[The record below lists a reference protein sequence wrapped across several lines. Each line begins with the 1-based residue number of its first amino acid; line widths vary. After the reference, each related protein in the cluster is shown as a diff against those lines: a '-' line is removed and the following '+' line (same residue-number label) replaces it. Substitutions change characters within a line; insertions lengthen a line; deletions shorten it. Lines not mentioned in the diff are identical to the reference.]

1 MANRDLFIRERDSEN
16 WPKREVSGVSRVF
29 GRIFWQ
35 GFLAF
40 AIFCGIVA
48 VYEQESALGEGV
60 RYVVALAAADQQEV
74 LAVGSFSDLIGKM
87 VTEVGGA
94 GEISAVNGDNV
105 GSNGSNGNGSGLSD
119 ESGGVKSGLESG
131 VESGSGSG
139 SDRIAGVVAVEG
151 EPVLILPTSGM
162 MEAAF
167 GDVGADG
174 IRVNGLKI
182 YCQGEQQVRAAAAG
196 RVTEVLAGESVL
208 LEHSGGIE
216 SCYLG
221 EITPAVAVGDEV
233 RQGEAIGSVEE
244 GELLFQVLCEG
255 EAVDPF
261 LYLLGPE

>member
-1 MANRDLFIRERDSEN
+1 MANRDLFIRERDSEK
-16 WPKREVSGVSRVF
+16 WPKREVSGAGRVYSRMF
-29 GRIFWQ
+29 SRMFWQ

-60 RYVVALAAADQQEV
+60 RYVVALAVADQQEV
-74 LAVGSFSDLIGKM
+74 LAVGNFSDLIGKI
-87 VTEVGGA
+87 TDGVGDVDK
-94 GEISAVNGDNV
+94 ISAVNGDNV
-105 GSNGSNGNGSGLSD
+105 VNDVDGDKNIPDLS
-119 ESGGVKSGLESG
+119 EGSGGVRTGDG
-131 VESGSGSG
+131 GAA
-139 SDRIAGVVAVEG
+139 DEG

-167 GDVGADG
+167 GDIGADG
-174 IRVNGLKI
+174 IVVNGLEI

-196 RVTEVLAGESVL
+196 RVTGVLAGESVL

-221 EITPAVAVGDEV
+221 EIIPVVAVGDEV
-233 RQGEAIGSVEE
+233 RQGEAIGSIEE

-255 EAVDPF
+255 EAADPF